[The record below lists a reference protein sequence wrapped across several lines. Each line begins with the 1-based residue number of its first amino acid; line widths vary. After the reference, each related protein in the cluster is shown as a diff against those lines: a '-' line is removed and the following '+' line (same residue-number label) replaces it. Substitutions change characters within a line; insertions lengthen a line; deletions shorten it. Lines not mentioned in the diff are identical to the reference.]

1 MRLTSDLKNELKA
14 LLRRVRRVLFLKGSG
29 GQEEQVLVPIL
40 LDEQDGQ
47 LHRKM
52 LVRYNGD

>member
-1 MRLTSDLKNELKA
+1 MGLTRDLKNELKA
-14 LLRRVRRVLFLKGSG
+14 LPRRVRRVVFLKGSG

-40 LDEQDGQ
+40 LAEQDGQ

-52 LVRYNGD
+52 LE